1 MPNFRKQ
8 EQVIEMMCKSALPST
23 LVKALYL
30 FFDLPPP
37 ADGDATLSKQ
47 KLFVVFQK
55 VTFFPTCSHGSERKS
70 SKGNSRTLTKSG
82 FADFSILL

>member
-55 VTFFPTCSHGSERKS
+55 VTFFRLVLMEGKEKVVR
-70 SKGNSRTLTKSG
+70 GIQGL
-82 FADFSILL
+82 